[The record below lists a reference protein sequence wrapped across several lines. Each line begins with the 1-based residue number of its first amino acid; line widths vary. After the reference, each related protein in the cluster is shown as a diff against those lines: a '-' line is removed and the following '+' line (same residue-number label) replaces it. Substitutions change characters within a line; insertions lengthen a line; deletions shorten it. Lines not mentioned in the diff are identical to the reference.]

1 MLIEKRVIILKTE
14 DQVYLMLDGKV
25 IDVVKD
31 SPKELIKALERG
43 EYQLPPDSYNSLDD
57 VQYIS
62 LTEPLDSPEEWYNN
76 QQFPSCGCQGK
87 CGGCCSES

>member
-1 MLIEKRVIILKTE
+1 MLIEKRVIILRAADKT
-14 DQVYLMLDGKV
+14 YLMLDGK
-25 IDVVKD
+25 IRDVVKD

-43 EYQLPPDSYNSLDD
+43 DYQLPPDVYNSLED

-62 LTEPLDSPEEWYNN
+62 LAEALKSPEEWYHD
-76 QQFPSCGCQGK
+76 QQFPSCGCQGR